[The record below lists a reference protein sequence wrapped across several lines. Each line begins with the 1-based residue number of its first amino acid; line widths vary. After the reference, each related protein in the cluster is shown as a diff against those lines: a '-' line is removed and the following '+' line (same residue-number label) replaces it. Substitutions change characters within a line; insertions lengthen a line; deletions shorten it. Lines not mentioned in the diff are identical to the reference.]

1 MMTNKDMQIRILLL
15 EDKLEKLT
23 LILLK
28 HLERT
33 EPDSPEHEAASKF
46 WYEEAQTK
54 GKSAELARKL
64 SECPPGDT

>member
-23 LILLK
+23 TILRQ
-28 HLERT
+28 HLHRT
-33 EPDSPEHEAASKF
+33 EFDSPEHKAADKF

-54 GKSAELARKL
+54 GKSAELARKP